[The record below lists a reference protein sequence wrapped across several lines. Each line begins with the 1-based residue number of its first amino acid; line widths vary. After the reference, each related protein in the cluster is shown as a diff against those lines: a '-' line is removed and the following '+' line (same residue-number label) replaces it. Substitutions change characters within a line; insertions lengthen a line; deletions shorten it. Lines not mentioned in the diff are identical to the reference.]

1 MGSVDGWNIMELLA
15 LWKLKL
21 A

>member
-1 MGSVDGWNIMELLA
+1 MGSFDGWNIMELLA